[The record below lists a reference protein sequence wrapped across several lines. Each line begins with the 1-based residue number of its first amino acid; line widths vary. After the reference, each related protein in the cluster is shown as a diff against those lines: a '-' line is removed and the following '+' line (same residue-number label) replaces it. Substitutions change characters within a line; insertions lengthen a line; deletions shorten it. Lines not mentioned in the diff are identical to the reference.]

1 MTTLPETG
9 DAEGAKLTIAGVMAV
24 AAASAITAFKR
35 KEQN

>member
-9 DAEGAKLTIAGVMAV
+9 DAEDTKLAMAGVMAV